1 MKKIINISNIN
12 LNSSNKVDMLY
23 KNDKVDTFL

>member
-23 KNDKVDTFL
+23 KNDRVDTFL